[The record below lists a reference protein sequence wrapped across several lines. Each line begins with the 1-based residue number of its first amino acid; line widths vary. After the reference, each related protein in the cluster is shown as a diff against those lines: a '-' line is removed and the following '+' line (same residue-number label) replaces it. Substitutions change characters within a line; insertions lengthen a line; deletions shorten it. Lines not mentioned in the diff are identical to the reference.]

1 MHRAMAGP
9 SCRPPVPIES
19 SRACRSS
26 GCKEQT
32 KSMAAS
38 DNEKSRLDEAARAG
52 WLYFIAGHTQDEI
65 AKMLKVSRAS
75 AQRLVS
81 LCLAERLITF
91 RLEHPIAACM
101 ELAARLKE
109 AFKLAYCEVVPND
122 PAAPQ
127 SAAGIAE
134 RAANMLELML
144 RSDKP
149 VVVALGT
156 GRAVRA
162 AVERVSPIDRP
173 NHQIVSL
180 VGNISADGS
189 ASFFD
194 TVGRLA
200 DLTRSRHY
208 PMPLPFLMSSEDE
221 RNRMVRIDPIAK
233 VKAVAAKADL
243 RLIGIGQ
250 MDQKAQVHVD
260 GFVTREELFEMM
272 RLGAIGEVTGWAY
285 DTKGKLIKGGTNKR
299 LTSIPPE
306 MPAQATTIGAALG
319 QAKVPAIRAAL
330 LGRLVNGL
338 ITDEATARAVLD
350 R

>member
-1 MHRAMAGP
+1 MASTEG
-9 SCRPPVPIES
+9 
-19 SRACRSS
+19 
-26 GCKEQT
+26 
-32 KSMAAS
+32 
-38 DNEKSRLDEAARAG
+38 EKSRLDDAARAG

-65 AKMLKVSRAS
+65 ARMLQVSRAS

-101 ELAARLKE
+101 ELASRLKE
-109 AFKLAYCEVVPND
+109 RFHLLHCEVVPTD
-122 PAAPQ
+122 PAAPL
-127 SAAGIAE
+127 SNAGIAE
-134 RAANMLELML
+134 RCANLLESTL
-144 RSDKP
+144 RSETP
-149 VVVALGT
+149 VIVALGT

-162 AVERVSPIDRP
+162 AVERVSPIERP

-200 DLTRSRHY
+200 DRTGARHY
-208 PMPLPFLMSSEDE
+208 PMPLPFLMASEDE
-221 RNRMVRIDPIAK
+221 RNRMVRIEPIAK
-233 VKAVAAKADL
+233 VKAVAARADL
-243 RLIGIGQ
+243 RLVGIGQ

-260 GFVTREELFEMM
+260 GFVTRDELFEMM
-272 RLGAIGEVTGWAY
+272 RLGAIGEITGWAY
-285 DTKGKLIKGGTNKR
+285 DAKGRLLKGGANKR

-306 MPAQATTIGAALG
+306 VPARTATIGAAVG
-319 QAKVPAIRAAL
+319 QAKVPAITAAL
-330 LGRLVNGL
+330 IGRLLNGL
-338 ITDEATARAVLD
+338 ITDEATARAILE

>member
-1 MHRAMAGP
+1 MTAP
-9 SCRPPVPIES
+9 DS
-19 SRACRSS
+19 
-26 GCKEQT
+26 
-32 KSMAAS
+32 
-38 DNEKSRLDEAARAG
+38 EKSRLDDAARAG

-65 AKMLKVSRAS
+65 ARMLQVSRAS

-101 ELAARLKE
+101 ELAAKLKGR
-109 AFKLAYCEVVPND
+109 FDLVHCEVVPTD
-122 PAAPQ
+122 PASPNAV
-127 SAAGIAE
+127 AGIAE
-134 RAANMLELML
+134 RCANLLDLTL
-144 RSDKP
+144 RSETP
-149 VVVALGT
+149 VIVALGT

-162 AVERVSPIDRP
+162 AVERVTPIERP

-200 DLTRSRHY
+200 DRTGARHY

-221 RNRMVRIDPIAK
+221 RNRMVRIEPIAK
-233 VKAVAAKADL
+233 VKAIAAKADL
-243 RLIGIGQ
+243 RLVGIGQ

-272 RLGAIGEVTGWAY
+272 RLGAVGEVTGWGY
-285 DTKGKLIKGGTNKR
+285 DAKGRLIKGGTNKR
-299 LTSIPPE
+299 LTSIPPQ
-306 MPAQATTIGAALG
+306 MPAETTTIAAALG

-330 LGRLVNGL
+330 AGRLVNGL

>member
-1 MHRAMAGP
+1 MASNDG
-9 SCRPPVPIES
+9 
-19 SRACRSS
+19 
-26 GCKEQT
+26 
-32 KSMAAS
+32 
-38 DNEKSRLDEAARAG
+38 EKSRLDDAARAG

-65 AKMLKVSRAS
+65 AKMLQVSRAS

-91 RLEHPIAACM
+91 RLEHPITACM
-101 ELAARLKE
+101 ELASRLKE
-109 AFKLAYCEVVPND
+109 QFGLAHCEVVPTD
-122 PAAPQ
+122 AAAPL
-127 SAAGIAE
+127 ATAGIAE
-134 RAANMLELML
+134 RCANILEVTL
-144 RSDKP
+144 RSETP
-149 VVVALGT
+149 VIVALGT

-200 DLTRSRHY
+200 DRTGARHY

-221 RNRMVRIDPIAK
+221 RNRMVRIEPIAK

-243 RLIGIGQ
+243 KLIGIGQ
-250 MDQKAQVHVD
+250 MDQRAQIHVD

-272 RLGAIGEVTGWAY
+272 RLGAVGEITGWAY
-285 DTKGKLIKGGTNKR
+285 DAKGRLIKGGTNRR
-299 LTSIPPE
+299 LTSIPPQV
-306 MPAQATTIGAALG
+306 PAQTATIAAAVG
-319 QAKVPAIRAAL
+319 RAKVPAIKAAL
-330 LGRLVNGL
+330 AGRLINGL

-350 R
+350 

>member
-1 MHRAMAGP
+1 MTAP
-9 SCRPPVPIES
+9 DS
-19 SRACRSS
+19 
-26 GCKEQT
+26 
-32 KSMAAS
+32 
-38 DNEKSRLDEAARAG
+38 EKSRLDDAARAG
-52 WLYFIAGHTQDEI
+52 WLYFIAGYTQDEI
-65 AKMLKVSRAS
+65 AKMLQVSRAS

-101 ELAARLKE
+101 ELAAKLKDR
-109 AFKLAYCEVVPND
+109 FDLVHCEVVPTD
-122 PAAPQ
+122 PASPN

-134 RAANMLELML
+134 HCANLLDLTL
-144 RSDKP
+144 RPETP
-149 VVVALGT
+149 VIVALGT

-162 AVERVSPIDRP
+162 AVERVTPIERP

-200 DLTRSRHY
+200 DRTGARHY
-208 PMPLPFLMSSEDE
+208 PMALPFLMSSEEE

-233 VKAVAAKADL
+233 VKAVAVKSDL
-243 RLIGIGQ
+243 RLVGIGQ

-272 RLGAIGEVTGWAY
+272 RLGAVGEVTGWAF
-285 DTKGKLIKGGTNKR
+285 DAKGRLIKGGTNSR
-299 LTSIPPE
+299 LTSIPLE
-306 MPAQATTIGAALG
+306 TPARATTIGAAVG

-330 LGRLVNGL
+330 AGHLINGL
-338 ITDEATARAVLD
+338 VTDETTARAILA
-350 R
+350 

>member
-1 MHRAMAGP
+1 MAP
-9 SCRPPVPIES
+9 TES
-19 SRACRSS
+19 
-26 GCKEQT
+26 
-32 KSMAAS
+32 
-38 DNEKSRLDEAARAG
+38 EKSRLDDAARAG

-65 AKMLKVSRAS
+65 AKMLQVSRAS

-101 ELAARLKE
+101 ELASRLQE
-109 AFKLAYCEVVPND
+109 RFHLSHCEVVPTD
-122 PAAPQ
+122 PAAPL
-127 SAAGIAE
+127 STAGIAE
-134 RAANMLELML
+134 RCANILEATL
-144 RSDKP
+144 RSETP
-149 VVVALGT
+149 VIVALGT

-162 AVERVSPIDRP
+162 AVERVSQVDRP

-200 DLTRSRHY
+200 DRTGARHY

-272 RLGAIGEVTGWAY
+272 RLGAVGEITGWAY
-285 DTKGKLIKGGTNKR
+285 DAKGKLIKGGTNRR
-299 LTSIPPE
+299 LTSIPPQ
-306 MPAQATTIGAALG
+306 MPAQTATIAAAIG

-330 LGRLVNGL
+330 AGHLINGL
-338 ITDEATARAVLD
+338 ITDEATARAVLN
-350 R
+350 

>member
-1 MHRAMAGP
+1 
-9 SCRPPVPIES
+9 
-19 SRACRSS
+19 
-26 GCKEQT
+26 
-32 KSMAAS
+32 MAAI
-38 DNEKSRLDEAARAG
+38 DNEKSRLDDAARAG

-65 AKMLKVSRAS
+65 AQMLHVSRAS

-101 ELAARLKE
+101 ELASRLKE
-109 AFKLAYCEVVPND
+109 RFALTHCEVVPAD
-122 PAAPQ
+122 PGAPL
-127 SAAGIAE
+127 STAGIAE
-134 RAANMLELML
+134 RCANVLETTL
-144 RSDKP
+144 RSETP
-149 VVVALGT
+149 VIVALGT

-162 AVERVSPIDRP
+162 AVERVSPIERP

-200 DLTRSRHY
+200 DRTGARHY

-272 RLGAIGEVTGWAY
+272 RLGAVGEITGWAY
-285 DTKGKLIKGGTNKR
+285 DAKGRLIKGGTNRR
-299 LTSIPPE
+299 LTSIPPQV
-306 MPAQATTIGAALG
+306 PAETTTMAAAIG
-319 QAKVPAIRAAL
+319 QAKVPAIKAAL
-330 LGRLVNGL
+330 AGRLVNGL
-338 ITDEATARAVLD
+338 ITDEATARAILT
-350 R
+350 

>member
-1 MHRAMAGP
+1 MAPTDG
-9 SCRPPVPIES
+9 
-19 SRACRSS
+19 
-26 GCKEQT
+26 
-32 KSMAAS
+32 
-38 DNEKSRLDEAARAG
+38 EKSRLDDAARAG

-65 AKMLKVSRAS
+65 AKMLQVSRAS

-101 ELAARLKE
+101 ELASRLKE
-109 AFKLAYCEVVPND
+109 RFHLVHCEVVPAD
-122 PAAPQ
+122 PAAPL
-127 SAAGIAE
+127 STAGIAE
-134 RAANMLELML
+134 RCANILETTL
-144 RSDKP
+144 RSETP
-149 VVVALGT
+149 VIVALGT

-173 NHQIVSL
+173 YHQIVSL

-200 DLTRSRHY
+200 DRTGARHY

-260 GFVTREELFEMM
+260 GFVSREELFEMM
-272 RLGAIGEVTGWAY
+272 RLGAVGEITGWAY
-285 DTKGKLIKGGTNKR
+285 DVKGKLIKGGTNRR
-299 LTSIPPE
+299 LTSIPPQA
-306 MPAQATTIGAALG
+306 PADTATIAAAVG
-319 QAKVPAIRAAL
+319 QAKVPAIKAAL
-330 LGRLVNGL
+330 AGRLINGL
-338 ITDEATARAVLD
+338 ITDEATARAVLN
-350 R
+350 

>member
-1 MHRAMAGP
+1 MASTEG
-9 SCRPPVPIES
+9 
-19 SRACRSS
+19 
-26 GCKEQT
+26 
-32 KSMAAS
+32 
-38 DNEKSRLDEAARAG
+38 EKSRLDDAARAG

-65 AKMLKVSRAS
+65 AKMLQVSRAS

-101 ELAARLKE
+101 ELSSRLKE
-109 AFKLAYCEVVPND
+109 RFDLTHCEVVPAD
-122 PAAPQ
+122 PAAPL
-127 SAAGIAE
+127 ATAGIAE
-134 RAANMLELML
+134 RCANVLETTL
-144 RSDKP
+144 RSETP
-149 VVVALGT
+149 VIVALGT

-200 DLTRSRHY
+200 DRTGARHY

-272 RLGAIGEVTGWAY
+272 RLGAVGEITGWAY
-285 DTKGKLIKGGTNKR
+285 DAKGRLIKGGTNRR
-299 LTSIPPE
+299 LTSIPPQV
-306 MPAQATTIGAALG
+306 PAETTTIAAAVGL
-319 QAKVPAIRAAL
+319 AKVPAIKAAL
-330 LGRLVNGL
+330 AGRLVNGL
-338 ITDEATARAVLD
+338 ITDEATARAILA
-350 R
+350 

>member
-1 MHRAMAGP
+1 MASTEG
-9 SCRPPVPIES
+9 
-19 SRACRSS
+19 
-26 GCKEQT
+26 
-32 KSMAAS
+32 
-38 DNEKSRLDEAARAG
+38 EKSRLDDAARAG

-65 AKMLKVSRAS
+65 ARMLQVSRAS

-101 ELAARLKE
+101 ELASRLKE
-109 AFKLAYCEVVPND
+109 KFDLSHCEVVPTD
-122 PAAPQ
+122 PAAPL
-127 SAAGIAE
+127 ATAGLAE
-134 RAANMLELML
+134 RCANILEATL
-144 RSDKP
+144 RSETP
-149 VVVALGT
+149 VIVALGT

-162 AVERVSPIDRP
+162 AVERVSPIERP

-200 DLTRSRHY
+200 DRTGARHY

-272 RLGAIGEVTGWAY
+272 RLGAVGEITGWAY
-285 DTKGKLIKGGTNKR
+285 DAKGKLIKGGTNRR
-299 LTSIPPE
+299 LTSIPPQA
-306 MPAQATTIGAALG
+306 PAQTTTIAAAVG
-319 QAKVPAIRAAL
+319 QAKVPAIKAAL
-330 LGRLVNGL
+330 AGHLINGL
-338 ITDEATARAVLD
+338 ITDEVTARAILD
-350 R
+350 

>member
-1 MHRAMAGP
+1 MASTEG
-9 SCRPPVPIES
+9 
-19 SRACRSS
+19 
-26 GCKEQT
+26 
-32 KSMAAS
+32 
-38 DNEKSRLDEAARAG
+38 EKSRLDDAARAG

-65 AKMLKVSRAS
+65 AKMLQVSRAS

-101 ELAARLKE
+101 ELSSRLKE
-109 AFKLAYCEVVPND
+109 RFDLTHCEVVPAD
-122 PAAPQ
+122 PAAPL
-127 SAAGIAE
+127 ATAGIAE
-134 RAANMLELML
+134 RCANVLETTL
-144 RSDKP
+144 RSETP
-149 VVVALGT
+149 VIVALGT

-200 DLTRSRHY
+200 DRTSARHY

-272 RLGAIGEVTGWAY
+272 RLGAVGEITGWAY
-285 DTKGKLIKGGTNKR
+285 DAKGRLIKGGTNRR
-299 LTSIPPE
+299 LTSIPPQV
-306 MPAQATTIGAALG
+306 PAETTTIAAAVGL
-319 QAKVPAIRAAL
+319 AKVPAIKAAL
-330 LGRLVNGL
+330 AGRLVNGL
-338 ITDEATARAVLD
+338 ITDEATARAILA
-350 R
+350 

>member
-1 MHRAMAGP
+1 MG
-9 SCRPPVPIES
+9 
-19 SRACRSS
+19 
-26 GCKEQT
+26 
-32 KSMAAS
+32 AA

-65 AKMLKVSRAS
+65 AKMLQISRAS

-101 ELAARLKE
+101 ELAARLKD
-109 AFKLAYCEVVPND
+109 AFKLAYCDVVPSD

-134 RAANMLELML
+134 RAANVLEMML
-144 RSDKP
+144 RGDKP

-200 DLTRSRHY
+200 DITQSRHY
-208 PMPLPFLMSSEDE
+208 PMPLPFLMSSEKE
-221 RNRMVRIDPIAK
+221 RDQMLRLEPISKVR
-233 VKAVAAKADL
+233 AVAAKADL
-243 RLIGIGQ
+243 RLVGIGQ
-250 MDQKAQVHVD
+250 MDQSAQVFVD
-260 GFVTREELFEMM
+260 GFVTRQELFDMM
-272 RLGAIGEVTGWAY
+272 RRGAAGELTGWAF
-285 DTKGKLIKGGTNKR
+285 DAEGQIIDGGTNRR
-299 LTSIPPE
+299 LTSIPPRV
-306 MPAQATTIGAALG
+306 PAAALTIGAAVG
-319 QAKVPAIRAAL
+319 KAKVSAIQAAL
-330 LGRLVNGL
+330 KGRLINGL
-338 ITDEATARAVLD
+338 ITDEATAAAILR

>member
-1 MHRAMAGP
+1 
-9 SCRPPVPIES
+9 
-19 SRACRSS
+19 
-26 GCKEQT
+26 
-32 KSMAAS
+32 MAAADS
-38 DNEKSRLDEAARAG
+38 EKSRLDEAARAG

-65 AKMLKVSRAS
+65 AKMLQVSRAS

-101 ELAARLKE
+101 ELAARLKD
-109 AFKLAYCEVVPND
+109 AFKLAYCEVVPSD

-127 SAAGIAE
+127 SVAGIAE
-134 RAANMLELML
+134 RAGNMLESML
-144 RSDKP
+144 RGDRP
-149 VVVALGT
+149 VIVALGT

-200 DLTRSRHY
+200 DVTRSRHY
-208 PMPLPFLMSSEDE
+208 PMPLPFLMSSDKE
-221 RNRMVRIDPIAK
+221 RSHMLRLEPISKVRAL
-233 VKAVAAKADL
+233 AAKADL

-250 MDQKAQVHVD
+250 MDQNAQVLVD
-260 GFVTREELFEMM
+260 GFVTRQELFDMM
-272 RLGAIGEVTGWAY
+272 RRGAAGELTGWAF
-285 DTKGKLIKGGTNKR
+285 DAEGRIIDGGTNRR
-299 LTSIPPE
+299 LTSIPPRV
-306 MPAQATTIGAALG
+306 PATALTIGAAVG
-319 QAKVPAIRAAL
+319 KAKVSAIRAAL
-330 LGRLVNGL
+330 KGRLINGL
-338 ITDEATARAVLD
+338 ITDEATAGAILNQ
-350 R
+350 

>member
-1 MHRAMAGP
+1 MA
-9 SCRPPVPIES
+9 SIE
-19 SRACRSS
+19 
-26 GCKEQT
+26 G
-32 KSMAAS
+32 
-38 DNEKSRLDEAARAG
+38 EKSRLDDAARAG

-65 AKMLKVSRAS
+65 AKMLQVSRAS

-101 ELAARLKE
+101 ELASRLKE
-109 AFKLAYCEVVPND
+109 RFGLAHCEVVPTD
-122 PAAPQ
+122 PAAPL
-127 SAAGIAE
+127 STAGIAE
-134 RAANMLELML
+134 RCANVLEATL
-144 RSDKP
+144 RSETP
-149 VVVALGT
+149 VIVALGT

-162 AVERVSPIDRP
+162 AVERVSPIERP

-180 VGNISADGS
+180 VANISADGS
-189 ASFFD
+189 ASFYD

-200 DLTRSRHY
+200 DRTGARHY

-221 RNRMVRIDPIAK
+221 RNRMVRIEPIAK

-250 MDQKAQVHVD
+250 MDQKAQVHAD
-260 GFVTREELFEMM
+260 RLVTRRGLLEMM
-272 RLGAIGEVTGWAY
+272 RWGAVGEVTGWAY
-285 DTKGKLIKGGTNKR
+285 AAKGRIIKGGTNKR

-306 MPAQATTIGAALG
+306 IPARSTTIAAAIGA
-319 QAKVPAIRAAL
+319 AKVPAIKAAL
-330 LGRLVNGL
+330 AGHVINGL

>member
-1 MHRAMAGP
+1 MIAPDSER
-9 SCRPPVPIES
+9 
-19 SRACRSS
+19 
-26 GCKEQT
+26 
-32 KSMAAS
+32 
-38 DNEKSRLDEAARAG
+38 SRLDDAARAG

-65 AKMLKVSRAS
+65 ARMLQVSRAS

-101 ELAARLKE
+101 ELAARLKGR
-109 AFKLAYCEVVPND
+109 FDLVHCEVAPTD
-122 PAAPQ
+122 PASPN

-134 RAANMLELML
+134 RCANLLDLTL
-144 RSDKP
+144 RSETP
-149 VVVALGT
+149 VIVALGT

-162 AVERVSPIDRP
+162 AVERVTPIERP

-200 DLTRSRHY
+200 DRTGARHY

-221 RNRMVRIDPIAK
+221 RNRMVRIESIAK
-233 VKAVAAKADL
+233 VKAIAAKADL
-243 RLIGIGQ
+243 RLVGIGQ
-250 MDQKAQVHVD
+250 MDQRAQIHVD

-272 RLGAIGEVTGWAY
+272 RLGAVGEVTGWAY
-285 DTKGKLIKGGTNKR
+285 DAKGRLIKGGTNKR
-299 LTSIPPE
+299 LTSIPPQ
-306 MPAQATTIGAALG
+306 MPAETTTIAAALG
-319 QAKVPAIRAAL
+319 QAKVSAIRAAL
-330 LGRLVNGL
+330 AGRLVNGL
-338 ITDEATARAVLD
+338 ITDEATARAVLG